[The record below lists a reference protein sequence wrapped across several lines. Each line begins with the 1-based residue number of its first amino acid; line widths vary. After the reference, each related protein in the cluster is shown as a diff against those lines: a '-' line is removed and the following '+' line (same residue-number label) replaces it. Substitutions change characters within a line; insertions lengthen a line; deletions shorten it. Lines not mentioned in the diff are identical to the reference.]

1 MLCALCPY
9 LMGRW
14 LRRLELEGAVKK
26 SLLLYVKGLAMG
38 AVDVVPGFSGGT
50 VALITG
56 IYDKLLSSFSAS
68 PQALMLFLRGR
79 IKDAW
84 AVCNATFLLTVLLG
98 VLTSVFTL
106 ARLISYLMLEHPV
119 LLWSFFFGLVLVSVY
134 LVGREVVLW
143 SLSRLMVFASGL
155 ALAVW
160 ITLAAPLQLAADP
173 LILFLA
179 GAIAISAMI
188 LPGISGS
195 FILVLLGLY
204 PVVLGAVKNLDLV
217 VLAVFSGG
225 CVLGLMT
232 FSRLLSWLLQHVRD
246 ITLAFLAGLML
257 GSLGKVWPWKQ
268 TLTWQTN
275 SHGESYPLLQ
285 ENLWP
290 QQFADLLGQNPQLL
304 SAIVLAIAGVVLVLG
319 LEWLGKRSQPSA

>member
-1 MLCALCPY
+1 M
-9 LMGRW
+9 
-14 LRRLELEGAVKK
+14 KK
-26 SLLLYVKGLAMG
+26 TILLYIKGMAMG

-56 IYDKLLSSFSAS
+56 IYDKLLAS
-68 PQALMLFLRGR
+68 LAAIPAALALFVRGR

-84 AVCNATFLLTVLLG
+84 QACNATFLLVVMLG

-106 ARLISYLMLEHPV
+106 AKAISYLMDTHPV
-119 LLWSFFFGLVLVSVY
+119 PLWAFFSGLVLVSVH
-134 LVGREVVLW
+134 LVGREVVSW
-143 SLSRLMVFASGL
+143 SWNRMLGFVVGL

-173 LILFLA
+173 LTLFFA

-204 PVVLGAVKNLDLV
+204 PVVLGAVKNLDIAI
-217 VLAVFSGG
+217 LAVFSAG
-225 CVLGLMT
+225 CLLGLLS
-232 FSRLLSWLLQHVRD
+232 FSRLLSWMLAHVRD
-246 ITLAFLAGLML
+246 LTLATLTGIML
-257 GSLGKVWPWKQ
+257 GSLGKVWPWKH

-275 SHGESYPLLQ
+275 SRGESYPLLQ
-285 ENLWP
+285 ENLMPAGYAQVSGQDP
-290 QQFADLLGQNPQLL
+290 QVMLAL
-304 SAIVLAIAGVVLVLG
+304 VLAVLAVGMVLG
-319 LEWLGKRSQPSA
+319 IERLARQQSVAAAEQ